1 MPATPTTPPPDV
13 ARLRGLSRRIMVDF
27 LPMKDFAENPLILTE
42 GRGIYVT
49 DVEGRRYIDGLSGT
63 FCVNLGHG
71 NRALAEAAAR
81 QIERLALACP
91 TLGTNDRALELVQAL
106 LDVMPAQYS
115 TVKLL
120 SGGSEVTEAAI
131 KMARQYHK
139 QAGQATK
146 YKVLSH
152 YRAYHGGT
160 GHALAAGGWP
170 GWRAAYEP
178 LPGGF
183 VHLHT
188 PDSYQAPFP
197 GAPETLG
204 ETYARLLAEVIQLEG
219 PETIAALITEPIL
232 TSAGVVVP
240 PPSYLPR
247 VRALCDRHDILLI
260 YDEIITGFGRTGTLF
275 AAEHSDAWPD
285 IFCLGKGM
293 SGGYAP
299 LSANVVTER
308 VARAFWGT
316 SADAVQFH
324 AGHTYG
330 GNPVA
335 CAVGLAALG
344 QIAEH
349 RVVENAKARGA
360 QMTVRLR
367 ELQAKYPVIGDVRG
381 EGLLLGVEFVQDA
394 GRRERFAADVNFGIR
409 VREAARK
416 RGLLLRAS
424 HWMVAFAPPLTL
436 TAVEADQIL
445 DIFEAALADTVEEL
459 AAGQPR

>member
-1 MPATPTTPPPDV
+1 V
-13 ARLRGLSRRIMVDF
+13 KELARHIMVDF
-27 LPMKDFAENPLILTE
+27 LPMKTFAENPLILTE
-42 GRGIYVT
+42 GRGIHVI
-49 DVEGRRYIDGLSGT
+49 DVDGRRYVDGLSGT

-71 NRALAEAAAR
+71 NKALAEAAAR
-81 QIERLALACP
+81 QLERLVLACP
-91 TLGTNDRALELVQAL
+91 TLGTNDRALELTRVL
-106 LDVMPAQYS
+106 LDILPRQYT

-139 QAGQATK
+139 QTGAATK

-152 YRAYHGGT
+152 YRAYHGAT

-183 VHLHT
+183 IHLHT
-188 PDSYQAPFP
+188 PDPYRPPFP
-197 GAPETLG
+197 GDPATLG
-204 ETYARLLAEVIQLEG
+204 VTYARLVEEVIQLEG
-219 PETIAALITEPIL
+219 PETIAAFITEPIL

-240 PPSYLPR
+240 PSDYLPR
-247 VRALCDRHDILLI
+247 IRALCDRYDILLI

-275 AAEHSDAWPD
+275 AAELWDTWPD

-299 LSANVVTER
+299 LAANVLTGRIAE
-308 VARAFWGT
+308 AFWGEA
-316 SADAVQFH
+316 ADAVQFH

-335 CAVGLAALG
+335 CAVGLAAIR
-344 QIAEH
+344 QIAEE
-349 RVVENAKARGA
+349 RIVENAKARGA
-360 QMTVRLR
+360 QAQARLR
-367 ELQAKYPVIGDVRG
+367 EIQARRPVIGDVRG
-381 EGLLLGVEFVQDA
+381 EGLLVGVEFVREA
-394 GRRERFAADVNFGIR
+394 GTRDPFPAEVGFGLR
-409 VREAARK
+409 VREAARR

-424 HWMVAFAPPLTL
+424 HWMVALAPPLT
-436 TAVEADQIL
+436 TSATEMDEIL
-445 DIFEAALADTVEEL
+445 EIFEAALDDGLADPAV
-459 AAGQPR
+459 AASLHR

>member
-1 MPATPTTPPPDV
+1 MREL
-13 ARLRGLSRRIMVDF
+13 ARHVMIDF

-49 DVEGRRYIDGLSGT
+49 DVDGRRYIDGLSGT

-71 NRALAEAAAR
+71 NRRLAEAASR

-91 TLGTNDRALELVQAL
+91 TLGTSDRALELVKVL
-106 LDVMPAQYS
+106 LDVSPPQYT

-139 QAGQATK
+139 QTGRATK
-146 YKVLSH
+146 FKVLSH

-170 GWRAAYEP
+170 GWRAPYEP

-183 VHLHT
+183 LHLHT
-188 PDSYQAPFP
+188 PDPYRAPFP
-197 GAPETLG
+197 GGPDDLG
-204 ETYARLLAEVIQLEG
+204 ATYARLVEEVVQLEG
-219 PETIAALITEPIL
+219 PDTIAAFITEPIL

-240 PPSYLPR
+240 PRDYLPR
-247 VRALCDRHDILLI
+247 IRELCDRHDIVLI

-275 AAEHSDAWPD
+275 AAEHSGAWPD
-285 IFCLGKGM
+285 IFCLGKGI
-293 SGGYAP
+293 SGGYAA
-299 LSANVVTER
+299 LSANLVTTR
-308 VARAFWGT
+308 IGQAFWG
-316 SADAVQFH
+316 SAVEQVQFH

-335 CAVGLAALG
+335 SAVGLAAIR
-344 QIAEH
+344 QILDERIPDQA
-349 RVVENAKARGA
+349 RARGA
-360 QMTVRLR
+360 QAQARLR
-367 ELQAKYPVIGDVRG
+367 ALQARRPVIGDVRG
-381 EGLLLGVEFVQDA
+381 EGLLIGVEFVRDPA
-394 GRRERFAADVNFGIR
+394 TRERFPAEVSFGIR
-409 VREAARK
+409 VREAARR

-424 HWMVAFAPPLTL
+424 HWMVALAPPLTI
-436 TAVEADQIL
+436 TASEMDEML
-445 DIFEAALADTVEEL
+445 DILEAALEEVL
-459 AAGQPR
+459 GAGVPGRARTAERVGG

>member
-1 MPATPTTPPPDV
+1 MKEL
-13 ARLRGLSRRIMVDF
+13 ARHIMVDF

-71 NRALAEAAAR
+71 NRRLAEAASR

-91 TLGTNDRALELVQAL
+91 TLGTSDRALELVKLL
-106 LDVMPAQYS
+106 LDISPSQYT

-120 SGGSEVTEAAI
+120 SGGSEVTESAI

-139 QAGQATK
+139 QAGRATK

-152 YRAYHGGT
+152 YRAYHGAT

-170 GWRAAYEP
+170 GWRVPYEP

-183 VHLHT
+183 LHLHT
-188 PDSYQAPFP
+188 PDPYRAPFP
-197 GAPETLG
+197 GGPDDVGA
-204 ETYARLLAEVIQLEG
+204 TYARLVEEVIQLEG
-219 PETIAALITEPIL
+219 PDTIAAFITEPIM

-240 PPSYLPR
+240 PRDYLPR
-247 VRALCDRHDILLI
+247 IRDLCDRHDIVLI
-260 YDEIITGFGRTGTLF
+260 YDEIITGFGRTGKLF
-275 AAEHSDAWPD
+275 AAEHSGAWPD

-299 LSANVVTER
+299 LSANLLTTR
-308 VARAFWGT
+308 IGQAFWG
-316 SADAVQFH
+316 SAVEQVQFH

-335 CAVGLAALG
+335 SAVGLAAIR
-344 QIAEH
+344 QILDEGI
-349 RVVENAKARGA
+349 VENARSRGA
-360 QMTVRLR
+360 QAMGRLR
-367 ELQAKYPVIGDVRG
+367 ELQARRPVIGDVRG
-381 EGLLLGVEFVQDA
+381 EGLLIGVEFVRDP
-394 GRRERFAADVNFGIR
+394 RTRERFPAETNFGIR
-409 VREAARK
+409 VRDAARR
-416 RGLLLRAS
+416 RGCLLRAS
-424 HWMVAFAPPLTL
+424 HWMLALAPPLTI
-436 TAVEADQIL
+436 TADEMDEMLDLVEASI
-445 DIFEAALADTVEEL
+445 ADVLGVGAPARTLVGGRVS
-459 AAGQPR
+459 A

>member
-1 MPATPTTPPPDV
+1 MKELA
-13 ARLRGLSRRIMVDF
+13 SRIMVDF

-49 DVEGRRYIDGLSGT
+49 DADGKRYIDGLSGT

-71 NRALAEAAAR
+71 NRALAEAGAR
-81 QIERLALACP
+81 QLERLALACP
-91 TLGTNDRALELVQAL
+91 TLGTSDRALELIRAL
-106 LDVMPAQYS
+106 LDILPRQYT

-139 QAGQATK
+139 QAGTPTK
-146 YKVLSH
+146 YKILSH

-178 LPGGF
+178 LAGGF
-183 VHLHT
+183 IHLHT
-188 PDSYQAPFP
+188 PDPYRPPFP
-197 GAPETLG
+197 GTPETLA
-204 ETYARLLAEVIQLEG
+204 EAYARLVEEVIQLEG
-219 PETIAALITEPIL
+219 PETIAALITEPIM

-240 PPSYLPR
+240 PRGYLPR
-247 VRALCDRHDILLI
+247 LRALCDRYGILLI

-275 AAEHSDAWPD
+275 AAEHEDTWPD
-285 IFCLGKGM
+285 LLCLGKGM

-299 LSANVVTER
+299 LSATVVTDR
-308 VARAFWGT
+308 VSKAFWGT
-316 SADAVQFH
+316 ASEGVQFH

-335 CAVGLAALG
+335 SAIGLAAIR
-344 QIAEH
+344 QILED
-349 RVVENAKARGA
+349 RIVENAKARGA
-360 QMTVRLR
+360 QAQARLR
-367 ELQAKYPVIGDVRG
+367 EIQAREPAIGDVRG
-381 EGLLLGVEFVQDA
+381 EGLLIGVEFVKDPA
-394 GRRERFAADVNFGIR
+394 TRERFPADANFGLT
-409 VREAARK
+409 VRDAARR

-424 HWMVAFAPPLTL
+424 HWMVAFAPPLT
-436 TAVEADQIL
+436 TSAQEMDDIV
-445 DIFEAALADTVEEL
+445 DIFDLSLAEVRGRSGP
-459 AAGQPR
+459 ARAPAR